1 MKNIDLAK
9 IKKAHF
15 VGIGGIGVSAIARM
29 MIGEGKKVSGSDSS
43 ESLITKE
50 LEKIGAKVYI
60 GHNAENISGDID
72 LLVYTPVNM
81 VVKN

>member
-29 MIGEGKKVSGSDSS
+29 MIGEGGRR
-43 ESLITKE
+43 
-50 LEKIGAKVYI
+50 
-60 GHNAENISGDID
+60 
-72 LLVYTPVNM
+72 
-81 VVKN
+81 